1 MYTAGQS
8 RYFMTP
14 FPSKTR
20 VTLSDIARQLNVS
33 HTTVSRALRDDRQIS
48 KSLRKRVK
56 QTAQEMGYRP
66 DAMLSALA
74 QYRRSNTAS
83 RITAEIAWINHW
95 PDPKKL
101 RRVYEFDLY
110 WQGAAA
116 EAERCGYRLE
126 EFCLD
131 ESMTPQRLEK
141 ILLARNVPGILIP
154 PWWQGKYPNWGDF
167 RWERFCVVCFG
178 HTIHTPR
185 AHLVTADQF
194 YDSVLAYES
203 IRKNG
208 YQRIGMVTTVAVGK
222 RLRFLAGYLF
232 AQSQDG
238 TGQQLSPLLFHDTP
252 GDESQPK
259 LIAWLKKT
267 KPDVI
272 ITDQASLRGILAR
285 LGYLVPQDIGL
296 VTTSVVDGSADAG
309 IYQNSD
315 EIGRAAI
322 QLLISL
328 IHHNERGIPRVRRE
342 VLVEGDWVNGSTL
355 PPRQI

>member
-1 MYTAGQS
+1 
-8 RYFMTP
+8 MTP
-14 FPSKTR
+14 SPSKDR
-20 VTLSDIARQLNVS
+20 VTLLDIARKLNVS

-48 KSLRKRVK
+48 KSLRQQVQR
-56 QTAQEMGYRP
+56 TAQEMGYRP

-74 QYRRSNTAS
+74 HYRRGNMAT

-116 EAERCGYRLE
+116 EADRCGYRLE

-131 ESMTPQRLEK
+131 ENMPPQRLEK

-154 PWWQGKYPNWGDF
+154 PWWQGKYPNWGAF

-178 HTIHTPR
+178 HTIHAPR
-185 AHLVTADQF
+185 VHLVTADQF
-194 YDSVLAYES
+194 YDGVLAYEN

-208 YQRIGMVTTVAVGK
+208 YQRVGMVTIIPAKK
-222 RLRFLAGYLF
+222 RLRFLAGYLS

-238 TGQQLSPLLFHDTP
+238 TGVRLPPLLFPDAP
-252 GDESQPK
+252 GEESQSK
-259 LIAWLKKT
+259 LVAWLKKT
-267 KPDVI
+267 KPDAI
-272 ITDQASLRGILAR
+272 FTDQAALHAMLVSA
-285 LGYLVPQDIGL
+285 GYRVPQDIGL
-296 VTTSVVDGSADAG
+296 ATTSVMDAGVDAG
-309 IYQNSD
+309 IYQNSN

-342 VLVEGDWVNGSTL
+342 VLVEGDWVDGGTL
-355 PPRQI
+355 PPRNVSR